1 MSTGPR
7 RPGGGLARSIRPARV
22 VLAAAVLAG
31 CGSSGYAP
39 TDLTTASV
47 PPPATGA
54 RPAPAG
60 RPAAVVTMA
69 GLAFRPPTITT
80 TVGRGVEWVNRD
92 DVVHNVTSV
101 DAATIASPDLAP
113 GRRFVYVPAQPGRLR
128 YYCTIHPSTM
138 TGLLIVKAA

>member
-1 MSTGPR
+1 MSAGPR
-7 RPGGGLARSIRPARV
+7 RRGGGRARLIRPASA
-22 VLAAAVLAG
+22 VLAAAALAG

-39 TDLTTASV
+39 TDLTTAPG
-47 PPPATGA
+47 PPVATA
-54 RPAPAG
+54 VRAPAG
-60 RPAAVVTMA
+60 RVPVVVAMTR
-69 GLAFRPPTITT
+69 LAFRPTTIRT

-138 TGLLIVKAA
+138 TGLLIVEPA

>member
-1 MSTGPR
+1 MSMGSR
-7 RPGGGLARSIRPARV
+7 RRGGGRPRLIRSARA
-22 VLAAAVLAG
+22 VLAAAALAG

-39 TDLTTASV
+39 TDLTTASAPPVATTAV
-47 PPPATGA
+47 PVRA
-54 RPAPAG
+54 RRAPV
-60 RPAAVVTMA
+60 VVTMT

-80 TVGRGVEWVNRD
+80 TVGRAVEWVNRD

-101 DAATIASPDLAP
+101 DAATIASPDLTP

-138 TGLLIVKAA
+138 AGLLIVKPA

>member
-7 RPGGGLARSIRPARV
+7 RPGGGGARSIGPARA
-22 VLAAAVLAG
+22 VLAVAVLAG

-39 TDLTTASV
+39 TDLSTASA
-47 PPPATGA
+47 PPAPTA
-54 RPAPAG
+54 RARAG
-60 RPAAVVTMA
+60 RPAVVVTMA

-101 DAATIASPDLAP
+101 DGATIASPDLAP
-113 GRRFVYVPAQPGRLR
+113 GRRFVYVPAEPGRLR
-128 YYCTIHPSTM
+128 YNCTIHPSTM
-138 TGLLIVKAA
+138 TGLVIVEPA

>member
-1 MSTGPR
+1 M
-7 RPGGGLARSIRPARV
+7 ARLIRPAPA
-22 VLAAAVLAG
+22 VLAAAVVAAVAVAG

-39 TDLTTASV
+39 TGLTTAST
-47 PPPATGA
+47 PPLTPAA
-54 RPAPAG
+54 APARAG
-60 RPAAVVTMA
+60 RAPAVVTMT

-80 TVGRGVEWVNRD
+80 TVGRGVEWINRD

-113 GRRFVYVPAQPGRLR
+113 GHRFVYVPAQPGRLR

-138 TGLLIVKAA
+138 TGLLIVKPA